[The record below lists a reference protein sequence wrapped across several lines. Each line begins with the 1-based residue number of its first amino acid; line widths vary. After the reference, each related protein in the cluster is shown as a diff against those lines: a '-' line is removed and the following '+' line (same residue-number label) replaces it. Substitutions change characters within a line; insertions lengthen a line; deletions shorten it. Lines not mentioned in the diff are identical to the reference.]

1 MTYLWLFQV
10 LVAACGIFVE
20 THGPFSCFAQVP
32 EPMESV
38 IAACS
43 LSSGGAQ
50 ACEILVP
57 RPGIEPTSPA
67 LEDKFLTTG
76 PPGKS
81 LPRASL

>member
-1 MTYLWLFQV
+1 
-10 LVAACGIFVE
+10 
-20 THGPFSCFAQVP
+20 
-32 EPMESV
+32 MESV

-50 ACEILVP
+50 AYEILVP

-76 PPGKS
+76 PLGKS